1 MNTSPKRDVEGLRT
15 IIGAMA
21 IAAMENK
28 LEKGQ
33 KIGDSIKVEKSVAL
47 ERPIER
53 EVKIPSIEI
62 TDMGTTTLDSNGNR
76 TYNNTVTK
84 ASFTK
89 TQKDMYE
96 KRLEEARMDDQ
107 ER

>member
-21 IAAMENK
+21 LAAIENK

-33 KIGDSIKVEKSVAL
+33 KIGDTIKVEKSVIL
-47 ERPIER
+47 KRPIER
-53 EVKIPSIEI
+53 EEELPSIEI
-62 TDMGTTTLDSNGNR
+62 TDIGNTTLDSNGNR

-84 ASFTK
+84 ATFTK

-96 KRLEEARMDDQ
+96 KRLEEDRIENQ